1 MFILVNNILIPDF
14 KTKKMKRIFL
24 LLIVGGMFLT
34 DTVAQNIELG
44 GFYGYNLNT
53 RARTYYGD
61 YNLYNNPNY
70 GGQLS
75 VEMAPDMF
83 VELTYNRS
91 DTEIRYY
98 YNNAFEPLDMSSEY
112 YHIGGL
118 RQVQTSSGSILPFG
132 AFSLGATR
140 FNLKETYGEVYA
152 SDKWFMSIALAVGAK
167 VLLGEKLGL
176 RLQAR
181 MGLPMGF
188 NGVWLGTG
196 GAGAS
201 FYVPVAQ
208 FDFSAGVF
216 LRLGS

>member
-1 MFILVNNILIPDF
+1 
-14 KTKKMKRIFL
+14 MKRIL
-24 LLIVGGMFLT
+24 LLLLVGGFFLT
-34 DTVAQNIELG
+34 NTMAQEIELG

-61 YNLYNNPNY
+61 YTLYNAPNY

-75 VEMAPDMF
+75 VGIASGTF

-98 YNNAFEPLDMSSEY
+98 YNNAYEPLDMSSEY
-112 YHIGGL
+112 YHVGGL
-118 RQVQTSSGSILPFG
+118 QEMALNDALAPFG
-132 AFSLGATR
+132 AFSIGASR
-140 FNLKETYGEVYA
+140 YNLKETYGDLYA
-152 SDKWFMSIALAVGAK
+152 SDKWFMSIAVALGAK
-167 VLLGEKLGL
+167 VYMGDRLGL

-181 MGLPMGF
+181 MGLPMSFSGL
-188 NGVWLGTG
+188 WLGTG

-208 FDFSAGVF
+208 FDFTAGLF

>member
-1 MFILVNNILIPDF
+1 
-14 KTKKMKRIFL
+14 MKRIIF
-24 LLIVGGMFLT
+24 LLIVGGIILT
-34 DTVAQNIELG
+34 DTVGQSIEIG

-61 YNLYNNPNY
+61 YTLYNNPNY

-75 VEMAPDMF
+75 VGMAPNTF

-91 DTEIRYY
+91 DTQIRYY
-98 YNNAFEPLDMSSEY
+98 WNNAYEPLDMSSEY
-112 YHIGGL
+112 YHVGGL
-118 RQVQTSSGSILPFG
+118 QQMDTGVDALKPFG
-132 AFSLGATR
+132 LFSLGASR
-140 FNLKETYGEVYA
+140 YNLQETYGEVYA
-152 SDKWFMSIALAVGAK
+152 SDKWFMSIALGLGAK
-167 VLLGEKLGL
+167 IYLADMLGI

-188 NGVWLGTG
+188 NGIWLGTG

-208 FDFSAGVF
+208 FDFSAGLF
-216 LRLGS
+216 LKLGS

>member
-1 MFILVNNILIPDF
+1 
-14 KTKKMKRIFL
+14 MKRILL
-24 LLIVGGMFLT
+24 LLIVSGVFLA
-34 DTVAQNIELG
+34 DTAAQQIELG

-61 YNLYNNPNY
+61 YTLYNTPNY

-75 VEMAPDMF
+75 VGLSQDMF

-98 YNNAFEPLDMSSEY
+98 YNNAYEPLDMSSEY
-112 YHIGGL
+112 FQIGGL
-118 RQVQTSSGSILPFG
+118 QQIQTGGPLLPFG
-132 AFSLGATR
+132 EVSFGTTR
-140 FNLKETYGEVYA
+140 YNLKETPTDGTFY
-152 SDKWFMSIALAVGAK
+152 SHDKWFFSMALALGAK
-167 VLLGEKLGL
+167 VHIGDKLGL

-188 NGVWLGTG
+188 NGIWLGTG

-208 FDFSAGVF
+208 FDFTAGLF
-216 LRLGS
+216 LRLGG